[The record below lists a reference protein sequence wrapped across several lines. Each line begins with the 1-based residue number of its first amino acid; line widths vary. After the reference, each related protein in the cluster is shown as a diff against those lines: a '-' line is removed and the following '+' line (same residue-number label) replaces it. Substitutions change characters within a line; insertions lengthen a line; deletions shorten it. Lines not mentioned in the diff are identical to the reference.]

1 MEEAAVLEEIGLEKF
16 WHHDNFDMY
25 DVNRKRYMQE
35 NKTAIM
41 TVLFITIFEVECHFE
56 LRKSLVVQRRQQCPE
71 LFIQNNILHFN
82 FTPDPKYKL

>member
-41 TVLFITIFEVECHFE
+41 TVLFITIFEVESHFG
-56 LRKSLVVQRRQQCPE
+56 
-71 LFIQNNILHFN
+71 
-82 FTPDPKYKL
+82 T